1 MRSTSLRRLYV
12 SLSKPAGRPPRL
24 PRRLRLARWPAS
36 SAPSA
41 PAVGPLVLRA
51 FQPELDAR
59 KVEYVATL
67 SFVEDKA
74 NVLCSGRPGSA
85 RRTSPSPPWPS
96 RPARPATRSQSRLIS
111 KLTSYLRPRVLVV
124 DEVGPAPRTS
134 RGEPGLPGDLQA
146 YEKGSIIL
154 TSNRSLRE

>member
-24 PRRLRLARWPAS
+24 PRRLRLARWS
-36 SAPSA
+36 FGPSN
-41 PAVGPLVLRA
+41 PNST
-51 FQPELDAR
+51 R

-74 NVLCSGRPGSA
+74 NVLYSGRPGSA